1 MKKVNLFVWGI
12 GILCLIVALCVYPIL
27 PDTIPIHW
35 DFQGNANGFGGPI
48 NIFLSPMVALC
59 CDIGMVV
66 SKKID
71 PKREQYVRFLGVY
84 QGFRILFA
92 VFMAGV
98 FALMILQILY
108 PDTSYISIVVPI
120 ATGIL
125 FLYIGNEMPK
135 IRPNYFF
142 GIKTPWT
149 LADEDVWRKTHRIA
163 GRIWV
168 LCAILFML
176 IGCLPDSMILP
187 AIIIILIFMVLYP
200 VVYSYLIFR
209 KQKKEKPI

>member
-12 GILCLIVALCVYPIL
+12 GILCLIVALCVYPFL

-35 DFQGNANGFGGPI
+35 DLQGNANGYGSPLS
-48 NIFLSPMVALC
+48 IFLMPILAIG
-59 CDIGMVV
+59 CDIGMII

-71 PKREQYVRFLGVY
+71 PKREQYTRFLSVY

-108 PDTSYISIVVPI
+108 PDTSYICVVAPI

-125 FLYIGNEMPK
+125 FFYIGNEMPK

-176 IGCLPDSMILP
+176 IVCLPNAWILP
-187 AIIIILIFMVLYP
+187 AIIVILVFMVLYP
-200 VVYSYLIFR
+200 VIYSYLIFR